1 MMNRRTALKNL
12 TLSIGYVV
20 SVPTIMSTLSSCNE
34 KVATWQPLFL
44 SEQEKFMVT
53 HLVDIILPT
62 SDIPGGLDVN
72 IPKFMDKMYQEIELE
87 SNQKAF
93 RQGGEIFAIKFGDRY
108 GKKIMKGNKNEIQDL
123 FAHYF
128 VISKEETDKVLQEQR
143 KSQNEI
149 HANNLNNYLLYKFL
163 FSIRYYSLF
172 GYFTSEKVGK
182 EVLAYDPIPGVYKG
196 CISLDEATKGKA
208 WTL

>member
-20 SVPTIMSTLSSCNE
+20 SVPTLMSTLSSCNE
-34 KVATWQPLFL
+34 EVATWQPLFL

-72 IPKFMDKMYQEIELE
+72 IPQFLDKMYQEIELE

-93 RQGGEIFAIKFGDRY
+93 QRGGEIFATKFGDRY

-123 FAHYF
+123 FEHYF
-128 VISKEETDKVLQEQR
+128 IISKEETDKVLQEQR

-196 CISLDEATKGKA
+196 CISLEEATKGKA

>member
-20 SVPTIMSTLSSCNE
+20 SVPTIMTTFSSCTE
-34 KVATWQPLFL
+34 ELATWKPLFL
-44 SEQEKFMVT
+44 SDQEKFMVT

-72 IPKFMDKMYQEIELE
+72 IPQFIDIMYQEIELE

-93 RQGGEIFAIKFGDRY
+93 QQGGIIFASKFDQRY
-108 GKKIMKGNKNEIQDL
+108 GEKIEKGHKSEIQDL

-128 VISKEETDKVLQEQR
+128 TLSKRETSKVLHEQS
-143 KSQNEI
+143 KPQNEI
-149 HANNLNNYLLYKFL
+149 HPNHLNNYLLYKFL
-163 FSIRYYSLF
+163 FSVRYYSLF

-196 CISLDEATKGKA
+196 CISLEEATNGKT